1 MMLIDTSI
9 WIDHLRKNDG
19 ILARLLEEQQIL
31 MHPFVVGELALG
43 TLRQRQQV
51 LNELAKLP
59 LAIKASDEEMLVL
72 IERHRLA
79 GSGIGYIDAHLLA
92 SASIGNASLWTRDKP
107 LHQVALSL
115 GLARLH

>member
-1 MMLIDTSI
+1 MMLPDTSI

-19 ILARLLEEQQIL
+19 ILVRLLEEQQIL
-31 MHPFVVGELALG
+31 IHPFVVGELALG

-59 LAIKASDEEMLVL
+59 SAIKASDEEVPVL

-92 SASIGNASLWTRDKP
+92 SASIGNASLWTRDRH

>member
-1 MMLIDTSI
+1 MMLVDTSI

-31 MHPFVVGELALG
+31 IYPFVVGELALG
-43 TLRQRQQV
+43 SLRQRKQV

-59 LAIKASDEEMLVL
+59 LAIKASDEEVLVL

-92 SASIGNASLWTRDKP
+92 SASISNASLWTRDKR
-107 LHQVALSL
+107 LHQVALNL

>member
-1 MMLIDTSI
+1 MILLDTSV

-31 MHPFVVGELALG
+31 VHPFVVGELALG
-43 TLRQRQQV
+43 TLRQRRQV

-59 LAIKASDEEMLVL
+59 VAIKASDTEVLVL

-92 SASIGNASLWTRDKP
+92 SASIGNASLWTRDKH
-107 LHQVALSL
+107 LHQVAVSL
-115 GLARLH
+115 GLAQLY